1 MVLFYQRMIFLTFI
15 HYFIHVERI
24 LIVSFQ
30 QKNKSYISNRS
41 QQKEI
46 ITKNNKIQK
55 VCIKGANPTFSLICN
70 KYQTSQKAI
79 SIYLSGNK
87 DHKELHGKQWEELNP
102 YN

>member
-15 HYFIHVERI
+15 HYFIYLESI

-41 QQKEI
+41 QQKAI

-55 VCIKGANPTFSLICN
+55 GENPTFSLNCN

-87 DHKELHGKQWEELNP
+87 DHKELHGKQWEELYP